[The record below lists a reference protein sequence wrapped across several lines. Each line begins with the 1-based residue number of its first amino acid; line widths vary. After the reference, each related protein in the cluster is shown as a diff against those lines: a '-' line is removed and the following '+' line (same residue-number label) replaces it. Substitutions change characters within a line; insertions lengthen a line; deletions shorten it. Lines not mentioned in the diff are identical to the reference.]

1 MHDAR
6 TFVFAAAAFAAL
18 VSSGNAY
25 GVQQRTFV
33 ASFGIDVDGCK
44 VAAPCATFAAAAAQ
58 TQEGGEIVV
67 LDSGQFGPLTI
78 TTSIAIIGPGGVHA
92 GIAVASGTGIV
103 IAAPGKRVRLEGLS
117 VQGTGGAIGVRI
129 DAADLVIVERCSVIG
144 FSDAGIKSAASGARI
159 FVHDSRV
166 SDNLTGIKLEGP
178 TTIIVEASR
187 IESNVGQGVALTT
200 GPATIANSTVVRNGG
215 HGVSIQG
222 ASTAIAGTLIAEN
235 GADGIHA
242 TAAASTALTLSL
254 SASQVRRNNN
264 GVVLVASSGA
274 SIGADIEDS
283 ALSDHPSAALSAA
296 NTGGTIKIT
305 LTGNAITQN
314 TTGVANTGALIES
327 RGNNTF
333 NYNGAN
339 GGPFTSIPGV

>member
-6 TFVFAAAAFAAL
+6 IRSFAAAIFAAL
-18 VSSGNAY
+18 IASGNAY

-33 ASFGIDVDGCK
+33 ASFGIDADGCK
-44 VAAPCATFAAAAAQ
+44 LAAPCATFAAAAAQ

-67 LDSGQFGPLTI
+67 LDGGQFGPLTI
-78 TTSIAIIGPGGVHA
+78 TTSIAIIAPRAVHA

-103 IAAPGKRVRLEGLS
+103 IAAPAKHVRLEGLS

-129 DAADLVIVERCSVIG
+129 DDAGLVIIERCSVTG

-159 FVHDSRV
+159 FVHDSLV
-166 SDNLTGIKLEGP
+166 SDNSTGIKIDGP
-178 TTIIVEASR
+178 TTIIVEGSR
-187 IESNVGQGVALTT
+187 VESNVGQGIALAT
-200 GPATIANSTVVRNGG
+200 GPATIANSTVVRNGS
-215 HGVSIQG
+215 HGISVTG
-222 ASTAIAGTLIAEN
+222 ASTAIVGTLIAEN

-242 TAAASTALTLSL
+242 TATAPTSLTLSL
-254 SASQVRRNNN
+254 STSQVRHNDN
-264 GVVLVASSGA
+264 GVVLLASSGA
-274 SIGADIEDS
+274 SIGVDIEDS
-283 ALSDHPSAALSAA
+283 ALSDHLHAALSAS

-314 TTGVANTGALIES
+314 TTGVANTGAIIES

-339 GGPFTSIPGV
+339 GGPFTPIQGV